1 MITDGDSTE
10 LVQQFA
16 AWYQGTQPYGA
27 STDGRRF
34 ASFTTESNGMSLQ
47 CTSAWTDAHST
58 NGTRYCGPSIHLDL
72 YSTNPRHTTAL
83 LARILDVIV
92 SHRRGHF
99 FIVMPASCDHAG
111 IVRRPWAQHR
121 RCGHQARRISR
132 HGRLSIV
139 WKEIPVLVPP
149 LIPAR
154 VRPPQTLSS
163 TA

>member
-99 FIVMPASCDHAG
+99 FIVMPASCDVHGLNIDAAG
-111 IVRRPWAQHR
+111 TN
-121 RCGHQARRISR
+121 
-132 HGRLSIV
+132 HGVYPDMVACR
-139 WKEIPVLVPP
+139 
-149 LIPAR
+149 
-154 VRPPQTLSS
+154 SS
-163 TA
+163 GRKYQCWFLL